1 MAWTKKKEWG
11 FCFALSCV
19 HLIPDLSKGI
29 TSDLLKLSKVTWKGW
44 LQTIPD
50 QRLSLSYLSVCN
62 TSVQR
67 LCFLISYEGFTELSN
82 YTCQV
87 LFKKVM
93 FSTTLFFI
101 PSKKKPNLG
110 CLNDSVARNC
120 GKRKNES
127 DWTGIEVSRRKR
139 WIPVLSVESCHNSP
153 QQLFWEQLGVAGNM
167 SHTPPLLCAGPGRNP
182 TLLCHISISLWWKT
196 PSGERER
203 STEEPGHRGKIL

>member
-1 MAWTKKKEWG
+1 M
-11 FCFALSCV
+11 
-19 HLIPDLSKGI
+19 
-29 TSDLLKLSKVTWKGW
+29 
-44 LQTIPD
+44 
-50 QRLSLSYLSVCN
+50 SLSYLSVRS

-67 LCFLISYEGFTELSN
+67 LRFLISCEGFTELSN

-93 FSTTLFFI
+93 FSTSFFFK
-101 PSKKKPNLG
+101 PSKKKPQSRLLEWQR
-110 CLNDSVARNC
+110 CKKLWKKEKWEWLNWNRSVAA
-120 GKRKNES
+120 
-127 DWTGIEVSRRKR
+127 KR

-196 PSGERER
+196 PSREREEHSGAR
-203 STEEPGHRGKIL
+203 AQGEDPLI